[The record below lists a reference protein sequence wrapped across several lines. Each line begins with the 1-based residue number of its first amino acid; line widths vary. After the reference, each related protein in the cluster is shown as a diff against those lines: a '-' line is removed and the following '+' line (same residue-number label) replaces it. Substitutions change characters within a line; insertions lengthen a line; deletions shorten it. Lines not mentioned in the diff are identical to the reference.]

1 MEKAMFQAHGIG
13 YALYA
18 QKLEQRIMVEQ
29 ERELDHLLSR
39 RISEGMRSNLFL
51 GN

>member
-1 MEKAMFQAHGIG
+1 MFQAHGIG

-29 ERELDHLLSR
+29 EREQDYLQSR
-39 RISEGMRSNLFL
+39 RISEEMKSNLFL
-51 GN
+51 GS